1 MPVNIMV
8 GILGMFVAVVL
19 YSVGVWG
26 AFRAKAVR
34 QRDVT
39 LLWIGLVCDVGATV
53 MMGLSVGGLD
63 LRPGTPVVHTVL
75 ALVALFGMAAF
86 TAAAQWAVSKDD
98 GALGATVARWIVAP
112 WVLWVVVFVFGFA
125 VMMPR
130 R

>member
-8 GILGMFVAVVL
+8 GIVGLLVALVL
-19 YSVGVWG
+19 YSIG
-26 AFRAKAVR
+26 ALGAYRAKTVR

-39 LLWIGLVCDVGATV
+39 LLWIGLICDVGATV

-63 LRPGTPVVHTVL
+63 LRPGTPVIHTVV
-75 ALVALFGMAAF
+75 ALVALVGMAAF
-86 TAAAQWAVSKDD
+86 AGAGQWALSKGDD
-98 GALGATVARWIVAP
+98 ALGTTVARWIVAP

>member
-8 GILGMFVAVVL
+8 GILALLVAVVL
-19 YSVGVWG
+19 YSMGVWG
-26 AFRAKAVR
+26 AFRAKGVR

-39 LLWIGLVCDVGATV
+39 LLWVGLACDVGATV

-63 LRPGTPVVHTVL
+63 LRPGTPMIHTVL
-75 ALVALFGMAAF
+75 ALVALLGIAAF
-86 TAAAQWAVSKDD
+86 TAVGQWAISKDD
-98 GALGATVARWIVAP
+98 GALRSTVARWIVAP